1 MTAGASPFGQS
12 IARVG
17 GVERVTGAQRFT
29 ADLKLDGVLHVKLVH
44 LPVGRFAHA
53 EEIAAGVL
61 FLASDES
68 TYVNAT
74 TFLID
79 GGLSGAYTTPL

>member
-1 MTAGASPFGQS
+1 M
-12 IARVG
+12 
-17 GVERVTGAQRFT
+17 
-29 ADLKLDGVLHVKLVH
+29 VH
-44 LPVGRFAHA
+44 LPVGRFARA
-53 EEIAAGVL
+53 DEIASGVL

-79 GGLSGAYTTPL
+79 GGLTGAYTTPL